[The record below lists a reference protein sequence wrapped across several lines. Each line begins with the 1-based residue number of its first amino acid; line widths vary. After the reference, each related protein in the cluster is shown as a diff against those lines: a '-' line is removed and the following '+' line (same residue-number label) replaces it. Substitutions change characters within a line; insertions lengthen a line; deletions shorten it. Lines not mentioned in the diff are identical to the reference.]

1 MAVVSASGWSSIRQ
15 SRRWG
20 LLARSRAENA
30 LSCMAAERA
39 QPIPVFAEM
48 SSIKPVILLPEA
60 LQARSEHVASEL
72 AASVTMGCGQFCTNP
87 GLIIG
92 MRSAA
97 FTDFIE
103 VFKDQ
108 MAEQPAQTMLN
119 QGTLDSYSHGLE
131 QLYNHLGVTHLAGA
145 VQGERQAQ
153 PQLFKADVSLLLG
166 GDPLLQ
172 EEVFGAATVII
183 EVEDQAQLGAAVQAL
198 RGQLTA
204 TLFAQA
210 EALAGYGWLSE
221 LLQEK
226 VGRVLLNGYPTGVE
240 DRGTRA

>member
-1 MAVVSASGWSSIRQ
+1 LVKHPSIQAVGFTGSLKG
-15 SRRWG
+15 G
-20 LLARSRAENA
+20 NA
-30 LSCMAAERA
+30 LSRMAAERA

-48 SSIKPVILLPEA
+48 SSINPVILLPEA
-60 LQARSEHVASEL
+60 LQAR
-72 AASVTMGCGQFCTNP
+72 TMGCGQFCTNP

-97 FTDFIE
+97 FTDCIE

-119 QGTLDSYSHGLE
+119 QGTLASYSHGLE

-172 EEVFGAATVII
+172 EEVFGAVTVII
-183 EVEDQAQLGAAVQAL
+183 EVENQAQLGAAVHAL

-210 EALAGYGWLSE
+210 EELAGYGWLSE

-226 VGRVLLNGYPTGVE
+226 VGRVLLNGSPTGVE